1 MKHNFLLDENI
12 LYHAVRGVDEHENPD
27 HTATELLFLIA
38 KNCHRIT
45 LSTELLP
52 RYWHHLKR
60 LVREPAP
67 ALQPVYFMTQFI
79 KNSAKA
85 AVEYSNPPEL
95 PAEVRIPA
103 EDVHVVRAAMMVNA
117 VVVTA
122 DGELREAINSQP
134 ALQLRALN
142 PAEAIELAKEE

>member
-12 LYHAVRGVDEHENPD
+12 LYLAIRGVDEHDDPD
-27 HTATELLFLIA
+27 LTAMELLLLIA

-45 LSTELLP
+45 LNNELLK
-52 RYWHHLKR
+52 RYWHHLSR
-60 LVREPAP
+60 LVTKPAP
-67 ALQPVYFMTQFI
+67 GLPPVYFMTQFI

-85 AVEYSNPPEL
+85 AVDYADPPEL
-95 PAEVRIPA
+95 PADVKIPT

-134 ALQLRALN
+134 ALQLRALY
-142 PAEAIELAKEE
+142 PLKPSS